1 VSGAGLADKRRALPD
16 PLVDARVR
24 GGKWVDELRVW
35 CEWTECRFAALGRL
49 LPSGLLLSGSFG
61 LFFPVL
67 LAFEF
72 GLRALLLVSLIQF
85 LRLRR

>member
-1 VSGAGLADKRRALPD
+1 VFTRG
-16 PLVDARVR
+16 R
-24 GGKWVDELRVW
+24 GGTCVDGGLEEW
-35 CEWTECRFAALGRL
+35 EWTEWRFAALARL
-49 LPSGLLLSGSFG
+49 LESGLLLSGTFG

-85 LRLRR
+85 RKLRR